1 MLDWPIYHHSN
12 TMFPCLLKI
21 IKLINLF
28 LITLS
33 PCCWPALSVV
43 VSWGY
48 SYLLCMGFLLQWLL
62 LFWSTGSRSRAS
74 VFVMHVLSCFV
85 AYGIF
90 LEQRLNQCP
99 LHWQGILS
107 HWKCESLNCVWLFA
121 TPRTVARQA
130 LLSRDLGKNT
140 GVSSHSLLQEIFQ
153 NQGSNLGLPQYRQI
167 LYRLS
172 QQWSP
177 WRFLIFVQII
187 FSLLRFPCGSAV
199 KNLPALQKM

>member
-1 MLDWPIYHHSN
+1 MRKYPTVMMGLSILFSALSVLASQTLQLFYLVHTQNCYAFMLDWPIYHHSN

-48 SYLLCMGFLLQWLL
+48 SSLLCMGFLLQWLL

-107 HWKCESLNCVWLFA
+107 H
-121 TPRTVARQA
+121 
-130 LLSRDLGKNT
+130 
-140 GVSSHSLLQEIFQ
+140 
-153 NQGSNLGLPQYRQI
+153 
-167 LYRLS
+167 
-172 QQWSP
+172 
-177 WRFLIFVQII
+177 
-187 FSLLRFPCGSAV
+187 
-199 KNLPALQKM
+199 